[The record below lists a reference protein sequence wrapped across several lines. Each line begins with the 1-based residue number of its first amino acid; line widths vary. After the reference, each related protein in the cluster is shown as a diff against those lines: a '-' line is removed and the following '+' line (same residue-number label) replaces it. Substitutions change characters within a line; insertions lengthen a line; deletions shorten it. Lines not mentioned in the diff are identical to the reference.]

1 MLVRMV
7 QKIIRLN
14 PRLFKDLAERAFRHI
29 PIMVGDGG
37 IFTAI
42 IVEPD
47 FVAATGLTIERKSI
61 DSQHFGNFSIP
72 ESR

>member
-1 MLVRMV
+1 MV

-14 PRLFKDLAERAFRHI
+14 PRLFEDLAERTFGHI
-29 PIMVGDGG
+29 SIVVGDGG

-47 FVAATGLTIERKSI
+47 FVAATSLTIKRKSVE
-61 DSQHFGNFSIP
+61 SQYFGNLSIP
-72 ESR
+72 KSR

>member
-1 MLVRMV
+1 MV

-14 PRLFKDLAERAFRHI
+14 PRLFEDLTERTFGHV
-29 PIMVGDGG
+29 PIVVGDGG

-42 IVEPD
+42 IIEPD
-47 FVAATGLTIERKSI
+47 FVAAAGLTIECKSI

-72 ESR
+72 KSR

>member
-1 MLVRMV
+1 MV

-14 PRLFKDLAERAFRHI
+14 PCLFEDLTESAFGHI
-29 PIMVGDGG
+29 PIVVGDGG
-37 IFTAI
+37 IFTTI

-47 FVAATGLTIERKSI
+47 FVAATSLTIERKSI
-61 DSQHFGNFSIP
+61 ESQYFGNFSIP